1 MIIPKS
7 FYVSQVN
14 IMDSLKDKDKTFLS
28 TILFSVRAFK
38 NISKIH
44 DEWFSFLLSQQSTL
58 PGILKRV
65 EKALLCLW

>member
-7 FYVSQVN
+7 FYVGQDN
-14 IMDSLKDKDKTFLS
+14 IVDSLKDKDKTFLN

-58 PGILKRV
+58 SGFF
-65 EKALLCLW
+65 EAC

>member
-1 MIIPKS
+1 
-7 FYVSQVN
+7 
-14 IMDSLKDKDKTFLS
+14 MDSLKDKDKTFLS